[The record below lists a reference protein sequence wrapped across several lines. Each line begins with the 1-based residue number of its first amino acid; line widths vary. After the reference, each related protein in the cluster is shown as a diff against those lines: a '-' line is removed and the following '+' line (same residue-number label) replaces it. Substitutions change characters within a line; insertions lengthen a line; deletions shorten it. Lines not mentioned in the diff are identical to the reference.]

1 MVAKGTGRVV
11 DASVLAA
18 LVFGEPRSAEAH
30 NLLKGSRLYAPALLA
45 YELTQVAV
53 KKIAKYPAKGPI
65 ILEALAAALNLEIQ
79 LVDVDF
85 VAVARLAA
93 DTGLTAYDASY
104 LYVSSVL
111 GTPLV
116 TFDETLKRYCVA

>member
-45 YELTQVAV
+45 YELAQVAV
-53 KKIAKYPAKGPI
+53 KKIAKHPTKRGR
-65 ILEALAAALNLEIQ
+65 ILEALSAGLKLEIQ
-79 LVDVDF
+79 LVDVDY
-85 VAVARLAA
+85 VAVVELAVA
-93 DTGLTAYDASY
+93 AGLTAYDACY
-104 LYVSSVL
+104 LYVCSAL
-111 GTPLV
+111 DIPLT
-116 TFDETLKRYCVA
+116 TFDETLKSRCAV